1 MSTITPL
8 MTKKYLMRAYIV
20 CFSAALFFFYEFI
33 QGNLFGSISQDMMQA
48 FAITA
53 DKMVLLSSIYFVANV
68 VFLFP
73 AGVLLDRYSTKKI
86 ILISLSV
93 CIFGTFL
100 LASTSSFEVALLC
113 RFLTGIGSAFCFLSS
128 IRLASRW
135 FPTQKMALITG
146 LIVTMAMT
154 GGMVAQAPM
163 TLLINAYG
171 WREALLFDAGLGL
184 VILLVISKT
193 IQDWPHGRPL
203 RREDSLHGMSIWQS
217 MRQSYFKAQNLLAAL
232 YTSLMNMPIAILG
245 AMIGSLYL
253 EQTFGLSRQ
262 DASMVTSMIFFG
274 AILGAPVIGNLS
286 DKLALRKKPMIVFN
300 LLSLVSICYLIYQ
313 PNPSF
318 SLLALLFFLVGFF
331 TSAQVISY
339 PLIAENNPPAL
350 TATAVSVASILTQG
364 GYVLYQNIFGQLL
377 QSGWQGKTLA
387 GVAQYS
393 PSAYQYALTIL
404 PIGAGL
410 AFIAC
415 CFLKETHCKRVGRN

>member
-1 MSTITPL
+1 
-8 MTKKYLMRAYIV
+8 
-20 CFSAALFFFYEFI
+20 
-33 QGNLFGSISQDMMQA
+33 
-48 FAITA
+48 
-53 DKMVLLSSIYFVANV
+53 
-68 VFLFP
+68 
-73 AGVLLDRYSTKKI
+73 
-86 ILISLSV
+86 
-93 CIFGTFL
+93 
-100 LASTSSFEVALLC
+100 
-113 RFLTGIGSAFCFLSS
+113 
-128 IRLASRW
+128 
-135 FPTQKMALITG
+135 
-146 LIVTMAMT
+146 
-154 GGMVAQAPM
+154 
-163 TLLINAYG
+163 
-171 WREALLFDAGLGL
+171 
-184 VILLVISKT
+184 
-193 IQDWPHGRPL
+193 
-203 RREDSLHGMSIWQS
+203 
-217 MRQSYFKAQNLLAAL
+217 
-232 YTSLMNMPIAILG
+232 
-245 AMIGSLYL
+245 
-253 EQTFGLSRQ
+253 
-262 DASMVTSMIFFG
+262 MVTSMIFIG